1 MVDYKEAMLKL
12 SLFLI
17 LCEEI
22 LDFTDSSNMSLCAA
36 LTVCGSQGIW
46 RPLRCPDTIDHQF
59 LLNKNSV
66 HYVCVS

>member
-1 MVDYKEAMLKL
+1 MRTMAGYKEAMLKL

-36 LTVCGSQGIW
+36 MTACGSQG
-46 RPLRCPDTIDHQF
+46 TYGDH
-59 LLNKNSV
+59 
-66 HYVCVS
+66 